1 MNNKLND
8 LARVEINIPV
18 ELDNL
23 WEVDVKKS
31 SLQIPR
37 KVKILL
43 KEILKTPTKRSK
55 KTYTYKG
62 KEEPKKYWVK
72 REDEREK
79 IITYEVRSDNDDL
92 LKLLS
97 SLNSTQK
104 KGFAQ
109 YLRNLSADLPVNDIL
124 VTLNSR
130 PLDLKQ
136 EHVLEKYQQAEKIF
150 LDFLKKDGEK

>member
-1 MNNKLND
+1 M
-8 LARVEINIPV
+8 
-18 ELDNL
+18 
-23 WEVDVKKS
+23 
-31 SLQIPR
+31 
-37 KVKILL
+37 
-43 KEILKTPTKRSK
+43 
-55 KTYTYKG
+55 
-62 KEEPKKYWVK
+62 
-72 REDEREK
+72 
-79 IITYEVRSDNDDL
+79 
-92 LKLLS
+92 
-97 SLNSTQK
+97 NSTQK